1 MNTVA
6 ASSTAISFPEDP
18 VREKLVSLL
27 ASGVGQRQAAM
38 AVGVSDSYVSQLL
51 EDSAFSS
58 ALAAR
63 SAEKLQGAIQ
73 HDDHVESIEAKAL
86 KAVETKLPFVRNAM
100 EAARIFQILNS
111 AKKRAIADGG
121 QRPEALGAQQ
131 VSIIL
136 PRAAQV
142 HIQLNSNNQVTEV
155 SGRSMATLPSR
166 ALPDLA
172 TDVAVKKKAE
182 LENRDAAKARELLDQ
197 MAPQKTVIGGVVR
210 VL

>member
-1 MNTVA
+1 MNATA
-6 ASSTAISFPEDP
+6 TAISFPEDP
-18 VREKLVSLL
+18 IREKLVSLL
-27 ASGVGQRQAAM
+27 ASGVGQRSAAL

-51 EDSAFSS
+51 EDPVFSA
-58 ALAAR
+58 ALALR
-63 SAEKLQGAIQ
+63 SSEKLETAIR
-73 HDDHVESIEAKAL
+73 HDDAVESLEAKAL
-86 KAVETKLPFVRNAM
+86 RQVETKLPFVRNAM
-100 EAARIFQILNS
+100 EAARIFQILNT
-111 AKKRAIADGG
+111 AKKRAVVEGG

-142 HIQLNSNNQVTEV
+142 HIQMNSSNQVTEI

-166 ALPDLA
+166 SLPDLA

-182 LENRDAAKARELLDQ
+182 LETRDAAKAKELLDQ